1 MAGSANMHGYEDTQT
16 EINDII
22 NHLSHINHNSL
33 EGARE
38 EDYFSPTS
46 LSKRQFGFK
55 HKTHISDFTKEII
68 EQNIVKKSAN
78 FENIMK
84 KTH

>member
-1 MAGSANMHGYEDTQT
+1 
-16 EINDII
+16 
-22 NHLSHINHNSL
+22 LSHINHNSL
-33 EGARE
+33 EGAKE

-46 LSKRQFGFK
+46 PSKRANR

-68 EQNIVKKSAN
+68 EQNIVKQSAN